1 MIIATISLIVVIAVV
16 AFAATFS
23 LSAGSK
29 TEKVEQKAVTVEI
42 QEGMT
47 ATAIAD
53 LLEDK
58 KVVKNALVFRLLVR
72 QRGVDSEFKPGKYE
86 FKTGMDN
93 EVVIGQLV
101 KGPSIRYIKLTIP
114 EGWTATQIAERVGAR
129 TRLIKEEYLSAVN
142 ERLILVEYEFLRT
155 SGAPTTSLEGYLYP
169 DTFSIQEDI
178 TAQEL
183 INMQLGRFEEKTAH
197 LNWDNAPAFGRTQY
211 EILVIASMIERE
223 TRVDD
228 ERALVASV
236 IYNRIAQGMPLQ
248 IDATIQYALP
258 VWKDRLTL
266 EDLKVDSPYNT
277 YQNKGLP
284 PGPICNPSAAS
295 IEAALNPTGDP
306 YLYYVLAPDNSGRHV
321 FTKTY
326 DEFLNAKNQYKASQE

>member
-1 MIIATISLIVVIAVV
+1 MIAVV
-16 AFAATFS
+16 AFAVTFT
-23 LSAGSK
+23 LGTGSK
-29 TEKVEQKAVTVEI
+29 SDRVEQEAVTVEI
-42 QEGMT
+42 KEGMT

-53 LLEDK
+53 LLEEK

-72 QRGVDSEFKPGKYE
+72 QRGVGSNFKPGKYE

-93 EVVIGQLV
+93 EVVMDLLV
-101 KGPSIRYIKLTIP
+101 KGPSIKYIKLTIP

-129 TRLIKEEYLSAVN
+129 TKLIKEEYLSAVQ

-155 SGAPTTSLEGYLYP
+155 SGAPTSSLEGYLYP
-169 DTFSIQEDI
+169 DTYSIQEDI

-183 INMQLGRFEEKTAH
+183 INMQLGRFEETTSN
-197 LNWDNAPAFGRTQY
+197 LNWDNAQLYGRTRY
-211 EILVIASMIERE
+211 EILIIASMIERE

-228 ERALVASV
+228 ERGLVASV
-236 IYNRIAQGMPLQ
+236 IYNRITKGMPLQ
-248 IDATIQYALP
+248 IDATVQYALP

-266 EDLKVDSPYNT
+266 DDLKIDSPYNT

-326 DEFLNAKNQYKASQE
+326 EEFLSAKNQYKASQ

>member
-1 MIIATISLIVVIAVV
+1 M
-16 AFAATFS
+16 
-23 LSAGSK
+23 SAGNKSGK
-29 TEKVEQKAVTVEI
+29 AAQKAVTVEI
-42 QEGMT
+42 REGMT

-58 KVVKNALVFRLLVR
+58 KVVNNALVFRLLVR
-72 QRGVDSEFKPGKYE
+72 QRGVGGDFKPGEYE

-93 EVVIGQLV
+93 EVVIGRLI
-101 KGPSIRYIKLTIP
+101 KGPSIRYVKLTIP
-114 EGWTATQIAERVGAR
+114 EGWTAVQIADRVAAR
-129 TRLIKEEYLSAVN
+129 TKLMKEEYLSAVN
-142 ERLILVEYEFLRT
+142 ERLILVEYEFLRE
-155 SGAPTTSLEGYLYP
+155 SGAPTSSLEGYLYP
-169 DTFSIQEDI
+169 DTFNIREDI
-178 TAQEL
+178 TVQEL
-183 INMQLGRFEEKTAH
+183 VNIQLGRFEEMTSN
-197 LNWDNAPAFGRTQY
+197 LNWDNAQTYGRTRY

-228 ERALVASV
+228 ERGLVASV
-236 IYNRIAQGMPLQ
+236 IYNRITKGMPLQ
-248 IDATIQYALP
+248 IDATVQYALP

-266 EDLKVDSPYNT
+266 DDLKIDSPYNT

-284 PGPICNPSAAS
+284 PGPICNPSVAS